1 MVSLALQE
9 AYMQDPLI
17 TIRVVIFAS
26 WWKKNVPVRSL
37 LLWSHTLA
45 PSLQPIEIVA
55 LIQELQILLW
65 KGAVET
71 ASQSPGFYNS
81 LFLIQK
87 VSGVVAPHH

>member
-37 LLWSHTLA
+37 LLRSHTLA
-45 PSLQPIEIVA
+45 PSLHEDYGSHFRHPPKYGR
-55 LIQELQILLW
+55 L
-65 KGAVET
+65 T
-71 ASQSPGFYNS
+71 HPG
-81 LFLIQK
+81 LFRTR
-87 VSGVVAPHH
+87 H